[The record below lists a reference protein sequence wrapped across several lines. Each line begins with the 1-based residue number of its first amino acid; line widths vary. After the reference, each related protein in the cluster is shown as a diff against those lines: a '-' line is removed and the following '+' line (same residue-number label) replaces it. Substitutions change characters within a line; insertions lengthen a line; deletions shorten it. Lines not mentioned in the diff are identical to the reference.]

1 MILPC
6 HEVSPLSSPA
16 RQPWGAGRQMRR
28 FELFFDC
35 ASACAAKCCS
45 ASVATATADNAIAV
59 QPAGPRL
66 GGNNAARRTAAI
78 SRAMLVVK
86 TIATVSAFTGNG
98 VRKGAGLPVASG
110 CKHQEDSTWTRR
122 VARRVLACQSQP
134 A

>member
-1 MILPC
+1 
-6 HEVSPLSSPA
+6 
-16 RQPWGAGRQMRR
+16 MRR

-59 QPAGPRL
+59 QAAGPQL
-66 GGNNAARRTAAI
+66 DGNNTARRTAAI

-86 TIATVSAFTGNG
+86 TIATVSAFTGND

-110 CKHQEDSTWTRR
+110 CKH
-122 VARRVLACQSQP
+122 
-134 A
+134 